1 LNTNKKDK
9 IQLNKIN
16 KDKFYTKVE
25 DCIRL
30 IDLLYDNDFFNGIDL
45 VIEPAAGSGS
55 FIQALY
61 YIKSKYNLTFNIVGY
76 DIEPESEGIIQQ
88 DFLTLDLS
96 QFDKDTTAFI
106 GNPPF
111 GVQAYLL
118 NKFLNKCN
126 GFKRIAFL
134 GTGNVFRFETVFTFK
149 NLAPFYIQKLNFD
162 YNIKEFISFN
172 EIIKVN
178 NQIPFIWFERA
189 NTINPISTIYQDNL
203 IEISKYINLNKPKE
217 ANLYLVY
224 KFKDAGLVFYDKT
237 KYKSGM
243 KKVFVN
249 TNAISLEKFVEI
261 WNFSRVVFSDGKSG
275 KYKQINYYS
284 TIDNFLKNL
293 KLNP

>member
-1 LNTNKKDK
+1 MNINSKGK
-9 IQLNKIN
+9 IERNKIN
-16 KDKFYTKVE
+16 KDKFYTKLD
-25 DCIRL
+25 DCRYL
-30 IDLLYDNDFFNGIDL
+30 VNELYNNNFFNDIDL
-45 VIEPAAGSGS
+45 VIEPSAGCGN
-55 FIQALY
+55 FITALNEL
-61 YIKSKYNLTFNIVGY
+61 IDRTLLDFKIIGY

-96 QFDKDTTAFI
+96 QFDKDRTAFI

-111 GVQAYLL
+111 GYVCNLL
-118 NKFLNKCN
+118 NKFINKCD
-126 GFKRIAFL
+126 GFKRIAYL
-134 GTGNVFRFETVFTFK
+134 GTGNRFRNESIYTFK
-149 NLAPFYIQKLNFD
+149 QLSPYYIQKLEDTSIQSFSFLNEM
-162 YNIKEFISFN
+162 IKIN
-172 EIIKVN
+172 DIT
-178 NQIPFIWFERA
+178 FIWFERLNSV
-189 NTINPISTIYQDNL
+189 NTRWTIYQDNL
-203 IEISKYINLNKPKE
+203 IEVSKYVNIFKPKTP
-217 ANLYLVY
+217 NLYLVY
-224 KFKDAGLVFYDKT
+224 KFKDAGLMFYDKT